1 MQRANLI
8 KLIHVA
14 RRELA
19 LDDDT
24 YRVMIGRVV
33 PGKTSC
39 RDLKP
44 AELERVLQAMQEQG
58 FKRRQPSRTVPAGV
72 TDKIRVI
79 WRIMHREGHVTDGS
93 DKALDAFVQRTTRVK
108 NGGAGVARLAWL
120 RGDQASVVLE
130 SLKRWHMRCMLERLP
145 DTGIRRTYERVC
157 ELYKKTIR

>member
-14 RRELA
+14 RRKLA

-24 YRVMIGRVV
+24 YRAMIGRVV
-33 PGKTSC
+33 SGKTSC
-39 RDLKP
+39 RDLKTG
-44 AELERVLQAMQEQG
+44 ELEQVLRAMQEQG
-58 FKRRQPSRTVPAGV
+58 FKRQPSRQAPASV

-93 DKALDAFVQRTTRVK
+93 DKALDAFVQRTTRIK
-108 NGGAGVARLAWL
+108 NGGAGVARLVWL